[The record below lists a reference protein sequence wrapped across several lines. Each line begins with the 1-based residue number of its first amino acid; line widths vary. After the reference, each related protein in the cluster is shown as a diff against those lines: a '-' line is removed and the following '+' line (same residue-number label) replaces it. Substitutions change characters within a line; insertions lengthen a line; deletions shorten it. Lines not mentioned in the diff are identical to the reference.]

1 MYDTRHHAQPG
12 SGSPERRGVQS
23 FKSLER
29 GMFEG
34 SEQGGTEFQ
43 VQGEETEGEEGGVG
57 EEDGELAGLEVAEY
71 LSGDYIYR

>member
-1 MYDTRHHAQPG
+1 
-12 SGSPERRGVQS
+12 
-23 FKSLER
+23 
-29 GMFEG
+29 MFEG

-57 EEDGELAGLEVAEY
+57 EEDGELARLEVAEY